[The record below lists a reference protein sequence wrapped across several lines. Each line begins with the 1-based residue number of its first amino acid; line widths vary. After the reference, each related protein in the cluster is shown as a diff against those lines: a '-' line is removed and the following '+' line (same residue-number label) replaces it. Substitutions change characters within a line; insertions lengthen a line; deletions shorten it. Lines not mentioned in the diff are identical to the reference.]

1 MIGAGTMVLK
11 MTSYIHFQPV
21 FIGSSQIN
29 QGGASLT
36 QNVSNDRPL
45 CTPLAKHQP
54 GTKQSGWN
62 SSSPGMP
69 ALKCTVHSL
78 HQVSRSD
85 STQLSFVQHLGC
97 RAVLFMGQSLCVAIV
112 GHLLSV
118 CCIIARPA
126 RTHSANCPSEAAKN
140 IHMVLGRKDRQTNEL
155 RRKRKTHISKL
166 FYISRCHNT
175 PQLLQAYQVFYNHC
189 PKKMLH
195 RY

>member
-1 MIGAGTMVLK
+1 MVLK
-11 MTSYIHFQPV
+11 MISYILFQPI

-29 QGGASLT
+29 GGGASLT

-69 ALKCTVHSL
+69 ALKCTLCL

-97 RAVLFMGQSLCVAIV
+97 RAVLFMGKSLCVAIV
-112 GHLLSV
+112 GHLLSA

-126 RTHSANCPSEAAKN
+126 RTHSANCASEAAKN
-140 IHMVLGRKDRQTNEL
+140 IHMVLGRKDRQANEL
-155 RRKRKTHISKL
+155 RRKRKTPISQF
-166 FYISRCHNT
+166 FYVLGCHYT
-175 PQLLQAYQVFYNHC
+175 LQLLQTFQVVYNHC
-189 PKKMLH
+189 PNKRFN

>member
-1 MIGAGTMVLK
+1 MGRDDGAENDI
-11 MTSYIHFQPV
+11 IHILFQPI
-21 FIGSSQIN
+21 FIGSRQIN
-29 QGGASLT
+29 RDGASLT

-97 RAVLFMGQSLCVAIV
+97 RAVLFMGKSLCVAIV
-112 GHLLSV
+112 GHLLSA

-166 FYISRCHNT
+166 IYISRCHNT

>member
-29 QGGASLT
+29 Q
-36 QNVSNDRPL
+36 NVSKDRLL

-112 GHLLSV
+112 GHLLSA